1 MKYETIVLSEERNV
15 TLTTYMIEGSAGY
28 QEFIKRPLVLICPGG
43 GYSHLSKREAEPI
56 AMRYLSAG
64 IHAAILLY
72 GIQEHAVAPGPL
84 KDIAQAVAFLRDRV
98 DEYCI
103 DNDSIYVCGFSAG
116 AHVACQLGVFWNN
129 PELLPEYKE
138 NPERVKPNGMILA
151 YPVIDLH
158 ASATHL
164 DIGIRPGTDINDVY
178 YDQKHPKMPL
188 SEMIV
193 MDEKEGRYFIN
204 FEKSMNAYIFDGMYT
219 PEQEDFYSL
228 QNQVSSDTPPAFI
241 WHAGGDGLISPTN
254 SLDLASALYKHGIPV
269 ELHLYDGGNHGI
281 SLADHT
287 TAGCPNDYYPYAKS
301 WMQHSIDW
309 ILSRSG
315 LEKQILDSF
324 NS

>member
-1 MKYETIVLSEERNV
+1 
-15 TLTTYMIEGSAGY
+15 
-28 QEFIKRPLVLICPGG
+28 
-43 GYSHLSKREAEPI
+43 
-56 AMRYLSAG
+56 
-64 IHAAILLY
+64 
-72 GIQEHAVAPGPL
+72 
-84 KDIAQAVAFLRDRV
+84 
-98 DEYCI
+98 
-103 DNDSIYVCGFSAG
+103 
-116 AHVACQLGVFWNN
+116 
-129 PELLPEYKE
+129 
-138 NPERVKPNGMILA
+138 
-151 YPVIDLH
+151 
-158 ASATHL
+158 
-164 DIGIRPGTDINDVY
+164 
-178 YDQKHPKMPL
+178 MPL

-315 LEKQILDSF
+315 F
-324 NS
+324 